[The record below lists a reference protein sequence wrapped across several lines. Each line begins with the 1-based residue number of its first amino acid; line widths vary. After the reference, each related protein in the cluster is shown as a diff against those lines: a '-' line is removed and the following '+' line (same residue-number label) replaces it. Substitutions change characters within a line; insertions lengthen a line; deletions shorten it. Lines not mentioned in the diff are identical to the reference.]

1 MQINLSRPKIL
12 NIESRSCSL
21 WNKWNRKKW
30 SWSIWTE
37 RHRNKQLF
45 EITVD
50 DCFSFKYIYSGF
62 LQQTS
67 VTVISFNIYLI
78 QYELNGC
85 IWLCFWIPNSLWLYH
100 NLITRHSSYV
110 HDIIMQIKL
119 FYKGFC
125 DASCACIHRWKL
137 NDSFI
142 TPRPGSRYSLMGGNL
157 HIAHLNKEEDVGIY
171 QCMASNS
178 FGTIVS
184 REASLHVAC
193 KYIRSF
199 FRVRICQ
206 SFHSVEVGSEDY
218 NFENENGF
226 CPNIAAESGNQDLLW
241 VM

>member
-1 MQINLSRPKIL
+1 M
-12 NIESRSCSL
+12 
-21 WNKWNRKKW
+21 
-30 SWSIWTE
+30 
-37 RHRNKQLF
+37 
-45 EITVD
+45 
-50 DCFSFKYIYSGF
+50 
-62 LQQTS
+62 
-67 VTVISFNIYLI
+67 
-78 QYELNGC
+78 
-85 IWLCFWIPNSLWLYH
+85 
-100 NLITRHSSYV
+100 

-142 TPRPGSRYSLMGGNL
+142 MPRPGSRYSLMGGNL

-199 FRVRICQ
+199 FSCPDLPVVSLSGGWIWRLQFWKWKWILPKHCSWIWQ
-206 SFHSVEVGSEDY
+206 SGFAVSNVGAIFTV
-218 NFENENGF
+218 NKRT
-226 CPNIAAESGNQDLLW
+226 
-241 VM
+241 